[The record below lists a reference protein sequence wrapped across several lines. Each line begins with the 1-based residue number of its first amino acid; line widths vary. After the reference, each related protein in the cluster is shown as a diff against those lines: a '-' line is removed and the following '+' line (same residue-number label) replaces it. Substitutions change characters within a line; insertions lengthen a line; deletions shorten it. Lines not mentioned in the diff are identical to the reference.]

1 VNRYLLIILTLCV
14 LLVPVFYRTNKF
26 NRFWGILM
34 FILGLGALFLRLLI
48 LREYPLLGFFNPKT
62 IYFSTL
68 LIGAPSS
75 VLIFIVIYAKTFR
88 KRFNR
93 FKKLLLPYI
102 LFGGLQQIFFFWV
115 FTDTF
120 YYLFKDV
127 GVTFFASVL
136 FFCSIHFT
144 KHSPIKK
151 LWLLLGLFA
160 IINTWVY
167 LIWGNIIPQ
176 FIIHGILGSF
186 LYTEFTNT
194 DQIKRRL
201 G

>member
-1 VNRYLLIILTLCV
+1 
-14 LLVPVFYRTNKF
+14 
-26 NRFWGILM
+26 M

-48 LREYPLLGFFNPKT
+48 LGDYPLLGFFNPKT
-62 IYFSTL
+62 IYSSAL
-68 LIGAPSS
+68 LIGIPSAAITL
-75 VLIFIVIYAKTFR
+75 VVIYTKNFQR
-88 KRFNR
+88 RINR

-115 FTDTF
+115 FTDIF
-120 YYLFKDV
+120 YYLFRDIKI
-127 GVTFFASVL
+127 TFLASVL

-144 KHSPIKK
+144 KRSPIKK

-160 IINTWVY
+160 IVNAYVY

-176 FIIHGILGSF
+176 LIVHGILGSV
-186 LYTEFTNT
+186 LYTEFINT